1 MVEFRHVVHNFAPI
15 LDKDSRILIL
25 GSTPSIKS
33 EEFGFYYMHP
43 LNRFWKMMEVILD
56 LPLTKLTPQEKSIA
70 LKASKIALY
79 DSVSECDIQGSSDA
93 KMYNIKPTNI
103 PKLIENTDIQ
113 SIIANGALSYST
125 IIKYYPHLSSMCVK
139 MPSTSPA
146 NAIWSLQ
153 KLTEYWGSVI
163 SRYL

>member
-1 MVEFRHVVHNFAPI
+1 MSEFRHVVHSFSPI
-15 LDKDSRILIL
+15 IDNTSRILIL

-43 LNRFWKMMEVILD
+43 LNRFWKIMEVVLN
-56 LPLTKLTPQEKSIA
+56 LPLTLLTPQEKTTA
-70 LKASKIALY
+70 LNASKIALY
-79 DSVSECDIQGSSDA
+79 DSVSECDIHGSSDA

-103 PKLIENTDIQ
+103 PKLIENTDIR
-113 SIIANGALSYST
+113 IILANGALSYST

-153 KLTEYWGSVI
+153 RLTEYWGSVI

>member
-1 MVEFRHVVHNFAPI
+1 MSELRHVVHSFSPI
-15 LDKDSRILIL
+15 IENTSRILIL

-33 EEFGFYYMHP
+33 EELGFYYMHP
-43 LNRFWKMMEVILD
+43 LNRFWKMMEIILD
-56 LPLTKLTPQEKSIA
+56 RPFCTLSTQEKTTT

-113 SIIANGALSYST
+113 ILLANGALSYST
-125 IIKYYPHLSSMCVK
+125 IIKYFPHLSSMCVK

-153 KLTEYWGSVI
+153 KLTEYWGCVI